1 VGGGPGGFGGPDA
14 PAFALTV
21 ALSYAS
27 FTFDF
32 LTSGRP
38 SIIAFRGRSPTIR
51 MRVPRTV
58 AASFLAPSNE
68 SSSKVASC
76 SERGFICPG
85 WIGTGEVERQRARNL
100 REPSFT
106 CGFFEPRVGVTSPR
120 ISPRFDLTTDQRRSF
135 NQVFELTVLKTASNA
150 NPMASVTFAF
160 RSLSLSRTGGTT
172 ASR

>member
-1 VGGGPGGFGGPDA
+1 MVSVVRRS
-14 PAFALTV
+14 AFALTV
-21 ALSYAS
+21 AFSYAS

-38 SIIAFRGRSPTIR
+38 SIIAFSGRSPTIR
-51 MRVPRTV
+51 MSVPRAV

-85 WIGTGEVERQRARNL
+85 WIGVGEVERQRTRNL

-106 CGFFEPRVGVTSPR
+106 CGFFELRAGVTSPR
-120 ISPRFDLTTDQRRSF
+120 ISPRFDLT
-135 NQVFELTVLKTASNA
+135 V
-150 NPMASVTFAF
+150 
-160 RSLSLSRTGGTT
+160 G
-172 ASR
+172 